1 MKGWSLA
8 QAREAGLPF
17 SLSSLRRSVILV
29 MSMRLGRVPLPC
41 TVPNSPSSV
50 ETEFI
55 EKRRKFLRVLG
66 LCWGTKA
73 LLKKEIQSLDDLVTL
88 HLY

>member
-1 MKGWSLA
+1 MVTCSSKGGRPSI
-8 QAREAGLPF
+8 F
-17 SLSSLRRSVILV
+17 TVITSQVCDINV